1 MSEKIIIK
9 VELAVEGQ
17 KASANMEYD
26 TYQDLKKFHNT
37 DPLDDMIE
45 VLRTEIERGI

>member
-9 VELAVEGQ
+9 VELEIEGQ

-37 DPLDDMIE
+37 DPLDDMIS
-45 VLRTEIERGI
+45 VLRNEIERGI